1 MDKGA
6 DQHETGTTSMSAND
20 IRELARW
27 YADIGV
33 DLALEDAPV
42 DRFVESA
49 QGEQRPSPR
58 TRQAD
63 AARPVASER
72 SAAASMQSKTVGTG
86 GFANAA
92 IPDERM
98 VASARELAASAST
111 LDELR
116 KAMEGFD
123 GCNLKITA
131 KNTVF
136 ADGNPEARIML
147 IGEAPGADEDRVG
160 LPFVGRAGQLLDRML
175 GSIGLDRT
183 CVYITNMLAWRPPG
197 NRTPTPQEIE
207 VCRPFI
213 DRHVALV
220 RPEVIVFVG
229 GVSFK
234 GMTGSADGIL
244 KSRGRWMDYPY
255 QGGKADAIATLH
267 PAYLLRQPAQK
278 RLAWQDLLQIKAKVG
293 AGSRIS

>member
-1 MDKGA
+1 MNQGG
-6 DQHETGTTSMSAND
+6 DQHETAMAAMSASEM
-20 IRELARW
+20 RELARW
-27 YADIGV
+27 YAEIGV
-33 DLALEDAPV
+33 DIAMEEVPV
-42 DRFVESA
+42 DRFAESA
-49 QGEQRPSPR
+49 KAEQRVPARAASPQR
-58 TRQAD
+58 PDAQQVSRQA
-63 AARPVASER
+63 AAPPM
-72 SAAASMQSKTVGTG
+72 SAT
-86 GFANAA
+86 GFANAT
-92 IPDERM
+92 IPDEKA
-98 VASARELAASAST
+98 VENARELAAKAAT

-136 ADGNPEARIML
+136 ADGNPQARIML

-183 CVYITNMLAWRPPG
+183 SVYITNMLAWRPPG

-220 RPEVIVFVG
+220 KPEVIVFVG

-244 KSRGRWMDYPY
+244 KSRGRWMEYAYD
-255 QGGKADAIATLH
+255 GGKADAIATLH

-278 RLAWQDLLQIKAKVG
+278 RLAWQDLLKIKARVG
-293 AGSRIS
+293 TGN